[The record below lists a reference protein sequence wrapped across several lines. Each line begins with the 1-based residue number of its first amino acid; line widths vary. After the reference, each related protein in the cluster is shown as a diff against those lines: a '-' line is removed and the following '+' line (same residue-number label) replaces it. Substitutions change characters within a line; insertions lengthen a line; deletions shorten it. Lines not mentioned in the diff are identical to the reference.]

1 MLDPERK
8 EGRVNI
14 NYPFPSVY
22 IESNLATVR
31 STPVLSGDKFAVVAW
46 IITIDAIAKHFL

>member
-14 NYPFPSVY
+14 NYRFPSVY

-46 IITIDAIAKHFL
+46 IITIDAIAKIFL

>member
-14 NYPFPSVY
+14 NYRFPSVY
-22 IESNLATVR
+22 IESNLATVPN
-31 STPVLSGDKFAVVAW
+31 TPVLIGDKFAVVEW

>member
-14 NYPFPSVY
+14 NYRFPSLY

-31 STPVLSGDKFAVVAW
+31 HTRVLIGHKFAAIAW
-46 IITIDAIAKHFL
+46 IIKIDAIAKHFL

>member
-14 NYPFPSVY
+14 NYRFPSVY

-31 STPVLSGDKFAVVAW
+31 QTRVLICHKFAIIEL

>member
-14 NYPFPSVY
+14 NYRFPSVY

-31 STPVLSGDKFAVVAW
+31 NTPVLSGHKLAVVEW
-46 IITIDAIAKHFL
+46 IITIDEIAKHFL